1 MASFN
6 CRIVLVRPRNP
17 NNIGAAARAMKN
29 FGFTDLTVV
38 APHAPVWD
46 EAVSAVNAVDIIAN
60 ARVVGSLI
68 EAISDCTFVVG
79 TVDRTRVESKQA
91 IYTPADLSRDLQAT
105 DHRLAMVF
113 GPEKNGLTTED
124 LSHCHRAL
132 SIPTRPLCPSM
143 NLGQAVAVCC
153 YELMRDRAQHQG
165 SGGRDRGAGTGS
177 LRDPTHHSTSFE
189 SHDPA
194 AAGEIDASCGAE
206 MPQVS
211 QQVGDSLVGNR
222 IVDASRLRGCEKTAA
237 GDSYTV
243 RIGRFD
249 NGSLRIESWSCE
261 KFHAC
266 LLFVTGCFNTREG
279 QAGG

>member
-38 APHAPVWD
+38 APHPPVWD

-194 AAGEIDASCGAE
+194 AAGEIEAALQLALDLLRMSDFILPGSEADLTTKLRRSLIRLNLRDWEVKTLCGMLRKIE
-206 MPQVS
+206 Q
-211 QQVGDSLVGNR
+211 
-222 IVDASRLRGCEKTAA
+222 RLSGMRLP
-237 GDSYTV
+237 DPPHS
-243 RIGRFD
+243 
-249 NGSLRIESWSCE
+249 
-261 KFHAC
+261 
-266 LLFVTGCFNTREG
+266 
-279 QAGG
+279 